1 MRAIRKKCGV
11 FLRGSKCRKWGGRN
25 TTRIRGSKRS
35 KLTCE
40 ATVAERL
47 RDAEN
52 KIKTSILLKI
62 PRTRAQVP
70 VDMWITYLHEAKNL
84 TK

>member
-1 MRAIRKKCGV
+1 M
-11 FLRGSKCRKWGGRN
+11 RGSKCRKWGGRN
-25 TTRIRGSKRS
+25 TTRIMGSKRSKWGSKRS